1 MGWMRAN
8 KLKLNP
14 DKTKVL
20 LVGGLDLGMGDLGLV
35 LNGVAL
41 PLRDRVHSLGVLLD
55 PELSLEAQV
64 MAVARSAFLQLR
76 LIHQLRPFLENDC
89 LARVTHTL
97 VTSRLDFCN
106 ALYVGLPLKKVR
118 ILQLV
123 QNRAARLLMGTGR
136 CSPITPVLLQLH
148 WLLIQARKAIQ
159 FKMPRDSFH
168 QKPCITYPRSP
179 SEWRTHTPEP
189 HLIQPRIVEQPDAA
203 SLEKQC
209 IYRKKLEKEKSKTR
223 KKKSD
228 FLLSKFVQSS
238 PTKQKETY
246 MWEEK
251 LKPERLKIL
260 IKYLSSPVELE
271 QLYAA
276 QALGKLG
283 FAEESV
289 LSALRNAE
297 CNSLPLQYEVARS
310 LALLGCLETSVM
322 KVLIRHLKVVSLN
335 RREDTLAALKVALQ
349 AWSRMPTF
357 EGYCIGARSSLIRNL
372 QRLVDLQ
379 QPEDDTSFSA
389 ALCLGYLDK
398 SSRIAQV
405 VMFMSLTQN
414 DWQKKDQHWVG
425 KLWAETWCGEHCL
438 DFAVS
443 ATMRGTWSEYLREL
457 YCFIKQHNVH
467 AEWFGTS
474 RGDLR
479 SFKQAVYR
487 ELLEVAY
494 FRPQVVK
501 NVRRENLSRYLREQT
516 YPIEYFHDRRV
527 PFRLWDIRW
536 RLYHQVYDLQG
547 TRPWLPERAQACPR
561 LQCKSGAVAS
571 GTAQKET
578 VRHFVSD
585 CPAARA
591 TWKVVSE
598 ALDWPDLGSQDW
610 ESVVSGTEP
619 TPPLK
624 GPRRRVPRKRRWRET
639 TAPKTYWTVPWSTI
653 RLINLYVLLALS
665 LQRHR
670 EMKTQKLPAK
680 ITISMKKTRPSSSL
694 APSLTVQ
701 SPTHQSKT
709 ADVEKYPKELQNDTF
724 EVLNRNI
731 RGDMEI
737 KGASIRDESYK
748 LRAFADDLVFILEEP
763 LPTMSKLLQKIEE
776 YGEVTGMKINRE
788 KTKLL
793 ALVMLVKQ
801 MGIMDAVVIRRI
813 LDQLQR
819 SPMYEH
825 RVDAAKLLA
834 TIGLETIQQEG
845 MEEDVFNMLLMKLSN
860 EPLLVVRQSVVLAVE
875 ELRMKKRVWDIVE
888 KQLKDDRD
896 EIRKQAVIALGVLG
910 IRHKGVFFALLEM
923 LELDSSE
930 DVRVQVIR
938 AFSSLGM
945 NNVYVRKSLRNKEQ
959 MEGILARE
967 SARALKILDKI
978 ADAQKALRLQS
989 YRVH

>member
-1 MGWMRAN
+1 MLLAMTQGAKMPKKSLWGSIIET
-8 KLKLNP
+8 P
-14 DKTKVL
+14 EDK
-20 LVGGLDLGMGDLGLV
+20 
-35 LNGVAL
+35 A
-41 PLRDRVHSLGVLLD
+41 
-55 PELSLEAQV
+55 
-64 MAVARSAFLQLR
+64 
-76 LIHQLRPFLENDC
+76 
-89 LARVTHTL
+89 
-97 VTSRLDFCN
+97 
-106 ALYVGLPLKKVR
+106 
-118 ILQLV
+118 
-123 QNRAARLLMGTGR
+123 
-136 CSPITPVLLQLH
+136 
-148 WLLIQARKAIQ
+148 ARKAIQ

-289 LSALRNAE
+289 LSALRNALQE

-414 DWQKKDQHWVG
+414 DWQKKDQ
-425 KLWAETWCGEHCL
+425 
-438 DFAVS
+438 
-443 ATMRGTWSEYLREL
+443 
-457 YCFIKQHNVH
+457 
-467 AEWFGTS
+467 
-474 RGDLR
+474 
-479 SFKQAVYR
+479 
-487 ELLEVAY
+487 
-494 FRPQVVK
+494 
-501 NVRRENLSRYLREQT
+501 
-516 YPIEYFHDRRV
+516 
-527 PFRLWDIRW
+527 
-536 RLYHQVYDLQG
+536 
-547 TRPWLPERAQACPR
+547 
-561 LQCKSGAVAS
+561 
-571 GTAQKET
+571 
-578 VRHFVSD
+578 
-585 CPAARA
+585 
-591 TWKVVSE
+591 
-598 ALDWPDLGSQDW
+598 
-610 ESVVSGTEP
+610 
-619 TPPLK
+619 
-624 GPRRRVPRKRRWRET
+624 
-639 TAPKTYWTVPWSTI
+639 
-653 RLINLYVLLALS
+653 
-665 LQRHR
+665 
-670 EMKTQKLPAK
+670 
-680 ITISMKKTRPSSSL
+680 
-694 APSLTVQ
+694 
-701 SPTHQSKT
+701 
-709 ADVEKYPKELQNDTF
+709 
-724 EVLNRNI
+724 
-731 RGDMEI
+731 
-737 KGASIRDESYK
+737 
-748 LRAFADDLVFILEEP
+748 
-763 LPTMSKLLQKIEE
+763 
-776 YGEVTGMKINRE
+776 
-788 KTKLL
+788 